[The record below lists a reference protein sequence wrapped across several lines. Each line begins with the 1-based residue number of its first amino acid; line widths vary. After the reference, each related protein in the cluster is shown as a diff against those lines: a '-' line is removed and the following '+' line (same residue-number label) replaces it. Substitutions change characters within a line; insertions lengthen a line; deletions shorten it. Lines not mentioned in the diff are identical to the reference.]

1 VQEACLP
8 SSLLPV
14 QSLVAASPELTS
26 TLWLGRSASEP
37 IAAENLYLL
46 EHPGGTPVKIGSLI
60 PPEATTGPP
69 SGEFDV
75 FLYGSYATYA
85 DASDNLSH
93 VLFRLTRGREFGIS
107 WPGDESATD
116 SQSSLYE
123 YSGVGQARPELVGVN
138 DGGEQI
144 STCDTFL
151 GSHEAEDVYNAL
163 SANGATV
170 FFTAE
175 KGECGPAS
183 GPEVSELYAR
193 VDGRETVS
201 ISEPSAVQCA
211 ACITPATV
219 AEGRD
224 GAEFAGASEDG
235 SKVFFL
241 TSQEL
246 LPGAVGM
253 NLYEYN
259 FAAPAGSQVTLVSS
273 GSSSAEVQGVARVS
287 EDGSRVYFVA
297 HGRLGEGPRGGKDGP
312 CLAELTPS
320 ELAEEVKA
328 EVAEA
333 KSEAV
338 TAGAKCRPVAGGDNL
353 YVADA
358 GHAAFIATLFSSDSS
373 DWGASDDRPVQATRD
388 GRFLIFRSAA
398 DLTSGDT
405 SIVGQLFEYDAVTG
419 ELVRVSREREGYSP
433 EPGLSASENQPRI
446 EIQSFS
452 AVTTPTAASNVA
464 VSEDGATV
472 VFTDEGAL
480 TAEAE
485 KAAAAKV
492 ESAYEYHSSVA
503 RGGSISA
510 GRVYLISGESIA
522 PAGGVDGMDAS
533 GQDVFFA
540 TAESLV
546 PQDVD
551 TEKDIYDA
559 RVEGGFAA
567 PDPPAGCVATA
578 CESPLVVAPVMA
590 AGGSESVS
598 AGAPAAPVSVV
609 VKQKTVAQVRA
620 EKLAK
625 ALKVCRRDVAKKKRV
640 VCEASARKRYGP
652 SHKVKAKAKG
662 SK

>member
-1 VQEACLP
+1 
-8 SSLLPV
+8 
-14 QSLVAASPELTS
+14 
-26 TLWLGRSASEP
+26 
-37 IAAENLYLL
+37 
-46 EHPGGTPVKIGSLI
+46 
-60 PPEATTGPP
+60 
-69 SGEFDV
+69 
-75 FLYGSYATYA
+75 
-85 DASDNLSH
+85 
-93 VLFRLTRGREFGIS
+93 
-107 WPGDESATD
+107 
-116 SQSSLYE
+116 
-123 YSGVGQARPELVGVN
+123 
-138 DGGEQI
+138 
-144 STCDTFL
+144 
-151 GSHEAEDVYNAL
+151 
-163 SANGATV
+163 
-170 FFTAE
+170 
-175 KGECGPAS
+175 
-183 GPEVSELYAR
+183 
-193 VDGRETVS
+193 
-201 ISEPSAVQCA
+201 
-211 ACITPATV
+211 V

-598 AGAPAAPVSVV
+598 AGAPAVTSPGPGSGKPGVV
-609 VKQKTVAQVRA
+609 VLSRRERLARALEACARVRRRGRRGA
-620 EKLAK
+620 CESV
-625 ALKVCRRDVAKKKRV
+625 ALKRFGARVGAKKTSR
-640 VCEASARKRYGP
+640 
-652 SHKVKAKAKG
+652 G
-662 SK
+662 SR